1 MDPRKLA
8 FLAGLI
14 TTAVLGVSV
23 AQIMPREA
31 PRPAEPAVGAGSPLR
46 STIRDVTTLAT
57 EAPPPAARPLA
68 QNPPAPAAAPV
79 PAPLPAPA
87 TPPAAAPAVATPS
100 GATPPAATPVPAP
113 GPRRSARAPVSVEI
127 LPDNEDLRE
136 RVGSMRERLI
146 LAARSGDIARLG
158 VVFQMNE
165 TMPVFTRGPERDPV
179 AFWKA
184 ASGDGEGREI
194 LAVLLN
200 ILDLPAALINKGTPQ
215 EMYVWPY
222 LAHLPLTD
230 LSPRQSVDLYR
241 LMTAQDVRDTR
252 TLGAWVFWRL
262 GIGPDGTV
270 HFFLAGE

>member
-1 MDPRKLA
+1 VDPRKLA

-14 TTAVLGVSV
+14 TTAVLGVSI

-31 PRPAEPAVGAGSPLR
+31 PRLAEPVVGAGSPLR
-46 STIRDVTTLAT
+46 STIRDVMPLAT
-57 EAPPPAARPLA
+57 EAPPPAATSTPQA
-68 QNPPAPAAAPV
+68 
-79 PAPLPAPA
+79 A
-87 TPPAAAPAVATPS
+87 TPPAAAPAAATPPAAAPAAATPPA
-100 GATPPAATPVPAP
+100 ATPPAATPVPAP
-113 GPRRSARAPVSVEI
+113 GPRRSARSPVSVDI

-222 LAHLPLTD
+222 LAHVPMTD
-230 LSPRQSVDLYR
+230 LTPRQSVDLYR

>member
-46 STIRDVTTLAT
+46 PAIRDVTPLAT
-57 EAPPPAARPLA
+57 ETLPPAARPLA
-68 QNPPAPAAAPV
+68 QNAPAPAPAAAPV
-79 PAPLPAPA
+79 TMPPVTMPPVT
-87 TPPAAAPAVATPS
+87 TPPVT
-100 GATPPAATPVPAP
+100 TPPVTTPVPAP
-113 GPRRSARAPVSVEI
+113 GPRRSVRAPVSVEI

-165 TMPVFTRGPERDPV
+165 TMPVFTRGAERDPV
-179 AFWKA
+179 AFWKT

>member
-1 MDPRKLA
+1 MEPRKLA
-8 FLAGLI
+8 LLAALI

-31 PRPAEPAVGAGSPLR
+31 PRQPEAVVSAGTPLR
-46 STIRDVTTLAT
+46 TAIRDVTSQAA
-57 EAPPPAARPLA
+57 EAPPPALPPVA
-68 QNPPAPAAAPV
+68 Q
-79 PAPLPAPA
+79 
-87 TPPAAAPAVATPS
+87 APAVAP
-100 GATPPAATPVPAP
+100 APPPVAPQVSPRSATPVPAP
-113 GPRRSARAPVSVEI
+113 SPRRAAQAPVSVEL

-158 VVFQMNE
+158 VAFQTNE
-165 TMPVFTRGPERDPV
+165 TMPVFTRGAERDPV
-179 AFWKA
+179 AFWKS

-222 LAHLPLTD
+222 LAHVPLTD
-230 LSPRQSVDLYR
+230 LTPRQTVDLYR

-252 TLGAWVFWRL
+252 TLGSWVFWRL

>member
-1 MDPRKLA
+1 VEPRKLA
-8 FLAGLI
+8 ILAALI
-14 TTAVLGVSV
+14 STLVLGVSV

-31 PRPAEPAVGAGSPLR
+31 PRTPEPVVSAGTPLR
-46 STIRDVTTLAT
+46 TTIRDVTAQAAEPPPPVIPPVAQAPAAT
-57 EAPPPAARPLA
+57 PVPPPAAVPAPPPAAT
-68 QNPPAPAAAPV
+68 PAA
-79 PAPLPAPA
+79 
-87 TPPAAAPAVATPS
+87 
-100 GATPPAATPVPAP
+100 PPAATPVPPRSAAP
-113 GPRRSARAPVSVEI
+113 VPTPSPRRAAQAPVSVEL

-165 TMPVFTRGPERDPV
+165 TLPVFTRGSERDPV
-179 AFWKA
+179 AFWKS

-222 LAHLPLTD
+222 LAHVPLTD
-230 LSPRQSVDLYR
+230 LTPRQTVDLYR

-252 TLGAWVFWRL
+252 TLGSWVFWRL

>member
-1 MDPRKLA
+1 
-8 FLAGLI
+8 LI

-23 AQIMPREA
+23 AQIMPGEA
-31 PRPAEPAVGAGSPLR
+31 PRQPAPVVSAGTPLR
-46 STIRDVTTLAT
+46 TTIRDVTPQAA
-57 EAPPPAARPLA
+57 EAP
-68 QNPPAPAAAPV
+68 QPAPAPIAQAPAAT
-79 PAPLPAPA
+79 PAPA
-87 TPPAAAPAVATPS
+87 PTPVP
-100 GATPPAATPVPAP
+100 PPAATPVPPRSAAP
-113 GPRRSARAPVSVEI
+113 VPTPSPRRAAQAPVSVEL

-165 TMPVFTRGPERDPV
+165 TMPVFTRGAERDPV
-179 AFWKA
+179 AFWKS

-222 LAHLPLTD
+222 LAHVPLTD
-230 LSPRQSVDLYR
+230 LSPRQTVDLYR

-252 TLGAWVFWRL
+252 TLGSWVFWRL
-262 GIGPDGTV
+262 GIGPDGTI

>member
-46 STIRDVTTLAT
+46 STIRDVTPLAT
-57 EAPPPAARPLA
+57 EAPPPPARPLA
-68 QNPPAPAAAPV
+68 PSPPAPAATTAPQPV
-79 PAPLPAPA
+79 
-87 TPPAAAPAVATPS
+87 TPPAAAPAVATPP
-100 GATPPAATPVPAP
+100 ATTPPAATPLPAP
-113 GPRRSARAPVSVEI
+113 GPRRPARAPVSVEI

-165 TMPVFTRGPERDPV
+165 TMPVFTRGAERDPV